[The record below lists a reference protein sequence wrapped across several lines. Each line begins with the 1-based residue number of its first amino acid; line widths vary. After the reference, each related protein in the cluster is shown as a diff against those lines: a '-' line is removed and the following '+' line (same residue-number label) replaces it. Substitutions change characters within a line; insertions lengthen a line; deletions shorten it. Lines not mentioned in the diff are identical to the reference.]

1 MASYVANWLKVL
13 KDHKGAIFAAPA
25 HAWRAA
31 DYLY

>member
-1 MASYVANWLKVL
+1 VAPHVGNWLKVL
-13 KDHKGAIFAAPA
+13 KDDKSAIFAASA